1 MKIGDVV
8 QFNENHKWCGCLGII
23 DEIKPIHNTDLGGEL
38 PNDYKFMIG
47 VPIPEKGI
55 SYMYVL
61 ASEFAIEYIGKA
73 NLVSKDSED
82 DEKL

>member
-1 MKIGDVV
+1 MKVGDVV

-23 DEIKPIHNTDLGGEL
+23 IKMKPIHNHGGHS

-47 VPIPEKGI
+47 VPIPEKGTAYI
-55 SYMYVL
+55 YVL

-73 NLVSKDSED
+73 KLVAKDSED
-82 DEKL
+82 DE